1 MTRSQVPPG
10 WPTAV
15 PPPDAPAWERR
26 AAGWLLDLCPPEFRG
41 YEVLTRQPRL
51 LAYLAGHQLDAA
63 TAGIRSA
70 LASVRADLRD
80 VLPPPSMVEA
90 IDVLEREQARL
101 EGVRRSVALVQEALA
116 GTRRPPRL

>member
-1 MTRSQVPPG
+1 MTRVPPG
-10 WPTAV
+10 WPTEV
-15 PPPDAPAWERR
+15 PPPDAPNWERR

-41 YEVLTRQPRL
+41 YDVLARQPRL
-51 LAYLAGHQLDAA
+51 LAYLAAHQVDAA
-63 TAGIRSA
+63 TSGLRSA

-80 VLPPPSMVEA
+80 VLPPPSMGEA
-90 IDVLEREQARL
+90 IDVLERELARL

>member
-1 MTRSQVPPG
+1 MTRAQVPPG
-10 WPTAV
+10 WPADV
-15 PPPDAPAWERR
+15 PPPDAPGWERR
-26 AAGWLLDLCPPEFRG
+26 VTGWLLDLCPPEFRG
-41 YEVLTRQPRL
+41 YDVLTRQPRL
-51 LAYLAGHQLDAA
+51 LGYLAGHQVDAGA
-63 TAGIRSA
+63 AGIRAA

-116 GTRRPPRL
+116 GIRRPPRL